1 MSDSGPTPPEHPPFA
16 GLKVLVVEDETIVSF
31 LVEDMLEALG
41 CAEVWHAG
49 DVVGALAILRDRR
62 PDIAVLDVNLGHE
75 PAYPIA
81 ERLEAER
88 IPFAFATGYGRDG
101 IPDRWAAWPVIQKPF
116 TQEVLAAA
124 LGSLLGRQPPS

>member
-1 MSDSGPTPPEHPPFA
+1 MSDSGLTPPDNPPFA

-49 DVVGALAILRDRR
+49 DVVGALAILQDRR
-62 PDIAVLDVNLGHE
+62 PDVAVLDVNLGDE

-81 ERLEAER
+81 EHLEEER

-101 IPDRWAAWPVIQKPF
+101 IPDRWATRPVIQKPF
-116 TQEVLAAA
+116 MQEVLAAV
-124 LGSLLGRQPPS
+124 LGSLLGHQAPS

>member
-1 MSDSGPTPPEHPPFA
+1 MSDPGPTPPENPPFA

-31 LVEDMLEALG
+31 LIEDMLEALG

-101 IPDRWAAWPVIQKPF
+101 IPDRWARRPVIQKPF
-116 TQEVLAAA
+116 TQEMLAAV
-124 LGSLLGRQPPS
+124 LGALLGRRPPS

>member
-49 DVVGALAILRDRR
+49 DVVEALAILRDRR
-62 PDIAVLDVNLGHE
+62 PDVAVLDVNLGHE

-81 ERLEAER
+81 ERLEEER
-88 IPFAFATGYGRDG
+88 IPFAFVTGYGRDG
-101 IPDRWAAWPVIQKPF
+101 IPDRWAPRPAIQKPF
-116 TQEVLAAA
+116 TQEVLAAV
-124 LGSLLGRQPPS
+124 LVFLLGPQAPS